1 MVGGELQ
8 NSSADYAKLDQPLAR
23 VTFSPKRS
31 PIQGD
36 GFDSIVYCETDGVRY
51 RRSVTLGFPD
61 PEFAEPFRA
70 YLNYFEDVADTVG
83 RLYGLNESLA
93 SGVHDG
99 VAAHPPIRRIERRVH
114 GPSRSAKLET
124 AFRKSW
130 GTLRRLDR
138 EVEDPELFD
147 EEANA
152 WIPAQAYYAV
162 YHAILGFAAASAQP
176 IPGKHSAALR
186 LAGKEV
192 VRGALPA
199 PWDAWCDGCP
209 HTESQHFGGLMPS
222 GDPVH
227 VLSSLDP
234 LASDDR
240 FAMLLRTTRSKELD
254 RRFAEQRQRSVRPG
268 RTRRNISRAEK
279 ERIAERMPP
288 TTLFDVLWRVR
299 KKANYEDADTFVLGA
314 GDEIDARRLAQALVT
329 VTDGT
334 VAALE
339 ALSVAYVGPAV
350 LANAA
355 QAYATKTKSGPE
367 SAVGR
372 RAASW
377 KRR

>member
-1 MVGGELQ
+1 M
-8 NSSADYAKLDQPLAR
+8 AA
-23 VTFSPKRS
+23 T
-31 PIQGD
+31 
-36 GFDSIVYCETDGVRY
+36 GFIVYRDSDDVRY
-51 RRSVTLGFPD
+51 GGNVILGFPD
-61 PEFAEPFRA
+61 PEYAEPFRA
-70 YLNYFEDVADTVG
+70 YLNYFEDLAGTVG
-83 RLYGLNESLA
+83 GLYGFTESLA

-99 VAAHPPIRRIERRVH
+99 VAAHPPTWRIQRRVLD
-114 GPSRSAKLET
+114 PSRSAKIER

-130 GTLRRLDR
+130 GTLRRLDL
-138 EVEDPELFD
+138 EVEDPEFFD

-162 YHAILGFAAASAQP
+162 YHAVLGFAAASAQSV
-176 IPGKHSAALR
+176 PGDHAASLR

-209 HTESQHFGGLMPS
+209 HTGSQRFGGLVPS
-222 GDPVH
+222 GDSVH
-227 VLSSLDP
+227 VLSSPDP
-234 LASDDR
+234 WTSDDR
-240 FAMLLRTTRSKELD
+240 FAMFLRTTRRKELD
-254 RRFAEQRQRSVRPG
+254 RRFGQERQRNVRPG
-268 RTRRNISRAEK
+268 RTRRNVDKADK
-279 ERIAERMPP
+279 ERIAGKMPP

-314 GDEIDARRLAQALVT
+314 GDEIDARRLAQALVI

-339 ALSVAYVGPAV
+339 ALSAAYVGPEV

-355 QAYATKTKSGPE
+355 QAYATRTRSGPE
-367 SAVGR
+367 STVGR

-377 KRR
+377 ERRWQRAARRSE

>member
-1 MVGGELQ
+1 M
-8 NSSADYAKLDQPLAR
+8 S
-23 VTFSPKRS
+23 
-31 PIQGD
+31 
-36 GFDSIVYCETDGVRY
+36 RY
-51 RRSVTLGFPD
+51 RGGVTLRFPD
-61 PEFAEPFRA
+61 PEYAEPFRA
-70 YLNYFEDVADTVG
+70 YLNYFEDLAGTIG
-83 RLYGLNESLA
+83 GLYGLTESLS

-99 VAAHPPIRRIERRVH
+99 VAASPPTWRIQRRVLTA
-114 GPSRSAKLET
+114 SRSEDTEK

-138 EVEDPELFD
+138 EVEDPEFFD

-162 YHAILGFAAASAQP
+162 FHAILGFAAASAQSVP
-176 IPGKHSAALR
+176 RNHAAALR

-209 HTESQHFGGLMPS
+209 HTESQGFGGLLPS
-222 GDPVH
+222 GDAVH
-227 VLSSLDP
+227 VLSSPDP
-234 LASDDR
+234 WMSDDR
-240 FAMLLRTTRSKELD
+240 LAMFLRTTRRKELD
-254 RRFAEQRQRSVRPG
+254 RRFHQERQRNVKPG
-268 RTRRNISRAEK
+268 RTRRNLHKVDK
-279 ERIAERMPP
+279 ERIAQKMPP
-288 TTLFDVLWRVR
+288 TTLFDILWRIR

-314 GDEIDARRLAQALVT
+314 GDELDARRLAQALVI

-339 ALSVAYVGPAV
+339 GLAAAYIGPEL

-355 QAYATKTKSGPE
+355 QAYAIRTSSGPE

-372 RAASW
+372 RASSWQQRQQRAS
-377 KRR
+377 RR